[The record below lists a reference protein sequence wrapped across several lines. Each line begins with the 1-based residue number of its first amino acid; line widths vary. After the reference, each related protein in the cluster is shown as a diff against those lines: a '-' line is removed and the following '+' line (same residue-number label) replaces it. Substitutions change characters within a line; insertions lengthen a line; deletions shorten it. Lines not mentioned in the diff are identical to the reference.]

1 MKLYSLLIAAASVL
15 IVSSCTSTP
24 VQTDERVKVE
34 IVSEA
39 VVQPGFIYVSP
50 DAARVYTLRDVE
62 TEINESG
69 YLAVRVFGKTAEL
82 SALKWAFFGDVDYEF
97 SYRFYWFDAEGNPV
111 SAPEAFRFRSTIPGD
126 PVRFVGH
133 APTEEV
139 RNYAMVLLT
148 ADEQPGSDVAEPA
161 DAEAT
166 EEKDAEIEILED
178 AETVEAGDTT
188 LPSLPQENVSGDS
201 GNVNVIGSKG
211 ENPAAVPADKQ

>member
-39 VVQPGFIYVSP
+39 DVQPGFIYVSP

-82 SALKWAFFGDVDYEF
+82 SALKWAFFGDIDYEF
-97 SYRFYWFDAEGNPV
+97 SYRFYWFDADGNPV

-139 RNYAMVLLT
+139 RSYAMVLLT

-161 DAEAT
+161 DAEAA
-166 EEKDAEIEILED
+166 EEKTD
-178 AETVEAGDTT
+178 AETEAIEAETEKIRDSM
-188 LPSLPQENVSGDS
+188 PSLPQENVSGDA

>member
-39 VVQPGFIYVSP
+39 GVQPGFIYVSP

-97 SYRFYWFDAEGNPV
+97 SYRFYWFDADGNPV

-161 DAEAT
+161 DAEAA
-166 EEKDAEIEILED
+166 EEKTD
-178 AETVEAGDTT
+178 AETEAIEAETEKIRDSM
-188 LPSLPQENVSGDS
+188 PSLPQENVSGDA